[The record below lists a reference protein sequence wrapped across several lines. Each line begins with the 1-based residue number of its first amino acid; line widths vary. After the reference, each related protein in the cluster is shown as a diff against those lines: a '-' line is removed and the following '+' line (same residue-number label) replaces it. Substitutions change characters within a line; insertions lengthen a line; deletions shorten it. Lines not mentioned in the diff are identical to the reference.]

1 MLPNIATN
9 DAQNV
14 NATNRSHQSDT
25 PKAESEESSKN
36 EIASIVKDG
45 LVAQPDEAARRQ
57 SPGAIDSAPN
67 VTVYGDSKGFGK
79 AKDESRH
86 DSSKRGDAKSGM
98 GTNTS
103 RSSHHVSGTPLYG
116 NNFQAVA
123 GDGAKIKDDD
133 SKGFEQNAKGDADN
147 GSQTKVQTGAW
158 SSEGTKKDF
167 EGKGGALGAYGSGGA
182 GAQGDA
188 GISKSNDKG
197 SIDARGT
204 GWAGAQGRGS
214 AGTGVGPNRGAF
226 TQAGGEARIG
236 VGGDGEVKGKFG
248 PKKMMEAGAT
258 GNTMVGAETSNGF
271 FAGSQ
276 ILSDKEKAAG
286 LTGKT
291 GLNASAGGFAGA
303 KAGGGVSAGVN
314 GNTIGANGAVYAGVG
329 AEAKFGVSVETDKND
344 KKYLNV
350 GGKVGAAVGVGGSVG
365 GDVRVNIT
373 PIVKAGEAIA
383 DKTKPVIDDI
393 GDGVKSAANKVKD
406 GTKDAAHK
414 VKDTFKSVFG

>member
-1 MLPNIATN
+1 MLPSIATN
-9 DAQNV
+9 DAQSANV
-14 NATNRSHQSDT
+14 TNQPRQNDM
-25 PKAESEESSKN
+25 PKNESENSKN
-36 EIASIVKDG
+36 EITNIVKNG
-45 LVAQPDEAARRQ
+45 LLAQPDEAAQ
-57 SPGAIDSAPN
+57 KQAPGSVDSAPN
-67 VTVYGDSKGFGK
+67 VSVYSDQKGFGTS
-79 AKDESRH
+79 KDESRH
-86 DSSKRGDAKSGM
+86 DSSQRGDSKKNRTGNNNSKG
-98 GTNTS
+98 
-103 RSSHHVSGTPLYG
+103 SHHVSGTPLYG

-123 GDGAKIKDDD
+123 GDGAKIRDDN
-133 SKGFEQNAKGDADN
+133 SNGFKQNVSGDADN

-167 EGKGGALGAYGSGGA
+167 EGNGGALGAYGSAGV

-188 GISKSNDKG
+188 GVSKSNDKA

-204 GWAGAQGRGS
+204 GWTGAQGRGS
-214 AGTGVGPNRGAF
+214 AGTGIGTNRGAF

-258 GNTMVGAETSNGF
+258 GYTMVGAETSNGF

-291 GLNASAGGFAGA
+291 GLNASARGFAGA
-303 KAGGGVSAGVN
+303 KAGGGVSTGVN
-314 GNTIGANGAVYAGVG
+314 GNTLGANGAVYAGVG
-329 AEAKFGVSVETDKND
+329 AESKFGVSMETDKND

-350 GGKVGAAVGVGGSVG
+350 GGKVGAAMGVGGSVG
-365 GDVRVNIT
+365 GDIRINVT

-393 GDGVKSAANKVKD
+393 GDGVKNTANKVKD
-406 GTKDAAHK
+406 GTKDAAYK